1 MIKEAGTE
9 SCLPVKI
16 LFQTKTAAR
25 VCRTGGKAFCQWPEF
40 RRHAAER
47 FGTDGCPV
55 AVSIKK
61 GGIMKGYKEIPADRM
76 PGNVIEMI
84 GRQWM
89 LVTAGSGEQCNT
101 MTASWGGIGVIW
113 GQPAA
118 TVYIRPQRYT
128 REFVDA
134 EPRLTL
140 SFMGEEY
147 RRALAYCGAHSGRTE
162 EKIARAGLTVEY
174 TPVGTPCIGG
184 AEIVLECRKMYR
196 DRFGPAE
203 FLEKELIDAWYP
215 EKDFHYLYICAIE
228 KVYVR
233 E

>member
-1 MIKEAGTE
+1 
-9 SCLPVKI
+9 
-16 LFQTKTAAR
+16 
-25 VCRTGGKAFCQWPEF
+25 
-40 RRHAAER
+40 
-47 FGTDGCPV
+47 
-55 AVSIKK
+55 
-61 GGIMKGYKEIPADRM
+61 MKGYKEIPADRM

-162 EKIARAGLTVEY
+162 EKIARAGLTVSIRRPE
-174 TPVGTPCIGG
+174 
-184 AEIVLECRKMYR
+184 R
-196 DRFGPAE
+196 PASAVPKSCWSAARCTATGSDPRN
-203 FLEKELIDAWYP
+203 FW
-215 EKDFHYLYICAIE
+215 
-228 KVYVR
+228 R
-233 E
+233 RS

>member
-1 MIKEAGTE
+1 
-9 SCLPVKI
+9 
-16 LFQTKTAAR
+16 
-25 VCRTGGKAFCQWPEF
+25 
-40 RRHAAER
+40 
-47 FGTDGCPV
+47 
-55 AVSIKK
+55 
-61 GGIMKGYKEIPADRM
+61 MKGYKEIPADRM

-140 SFMGEEY
+140 SFMG
-147 RRALAYCGAHSGRTE
+147 RSTAGRWLTAAHSGRTE
-162 EKIARAGLTVEY
+162 EKIARAGLTVEH
-174 TPVGTPCIGG
+174 TPAGTPCIGG

-196 DRFGPAE
+196 DRFDPRN
-203 FLEKELIDAWYP
+203 FW
-215 EKDFHYLYICAIE
+215 
-228 KVYVR
+228 R
-233 E
+233 RS

>member
-1 MIKEAGTE
+1 
-9 SCLPVKI
+9 
-16 LFQTKTAAR
+16 
-25 VCRTGGKAFCQWPEF
+25 
-40 RRHAAER
+40 
-47 FGTDGCPV
+47 
-55 AVSIKK
+55 
-61 GGIMKGYKEIPADRM
+61 MKGYKEIPADRM

-147 RRALAYCGAHSGRTE
+147 RRALAYCGAHRGEDCPGGTDRGAYAGRN
-162 EKIARAGLTVEY
+162 ALHRRCRNRAGVPQDVPR
-174 TPVGTPCIGG
+174 PVRTRGISGEG
-184 AEIVLECRKMYR
+184 A
-196 DRFGPAE
+196 DRR
-203 FLEKELIDAWYP
+203 
-215 EKDFHYLYICAIE
+215 
-228 KVYVR
+228 VVS
-233 E
+233 

>member
-1 MIKEAGTE
+1 M
-9 SCLPVKI
+9 
-16 LFQTKTAAR
+16 
-25 VCRTGGKAFCQWPEF
+25 
-40 RRHAAER
+40 
-47 FGTDGCPV
+47 
-55 AVSIKK
+55 
-61 GGIMKGYKEIPADRM
+61 
-76 PGNVIEMI
+76 
-84 GRQWM
+84 
-89 LVTAGSGEQCNT
+89 
-101 MTASWGGIGVIW
+101 
-113 GQPAA
+113 
-118 TVYIRPQRYT
+118 
-128 REFVDA
+128 DA

-162 EKIARAGLTVEY
+162 EKIARAGLTVEH
-174 TPVGTPCIGG
+174 TPAGTPCIGG

>member
-1 MIKEAGTE
+1 
-9 SCLPVKI
+9 
-16 LFQTKTAAR
+16 
-25 VCRTGGKAFCQWPEF
+25 
-40 RRHAAER
+40 
-47 FGTDGCPV
+47 
-55 AVSIKK
+55 
-61 GGIMKGYKEIPADRM
+61 MKGYKEIPADRM

-162 EKIARAGLTVEY
+162 EKIARAGLTVEH
-174 TPVGTPCIGG
+174 TPAGTPCIGG

-196 DRFGPAE
+196 DRSGPAE

>member
-1 MIKEAGTE
+1 MSYRRESVLSMAGVPTT
-9 SCLPVKI
+9 CGGTVRNG
-16 LFQTKTAAR
+16 R
-25 VCRTGGKAFCQWPEF
+25 V
-40 RRHAAER
+40 
-47 FGTDGCPV
+47 PV

-84 GRQWM
+84 GPAVDARYGWQRGA
-89 LVTAGSGEQCNT
+89 VQYHD
-101 MTASWGGIGVIW
+101 
-113 GQPAA
+113 GQLGRYRCDMGAAAA

-162 EKIARAGLTVEY
+162 EKIARAGLTVEH
-174 TPVGTPCIGG
+174 TPAGTPCIGG